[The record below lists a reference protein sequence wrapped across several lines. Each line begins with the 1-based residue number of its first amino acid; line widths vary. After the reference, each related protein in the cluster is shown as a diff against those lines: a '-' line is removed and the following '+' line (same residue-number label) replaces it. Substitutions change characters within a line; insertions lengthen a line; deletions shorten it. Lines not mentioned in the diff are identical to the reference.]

1 MDRECRR
8 CHDQYPIDRFHRSKG
23 YICRQCRTKYEV
35 ARRRELLRFAPLP
48 QTDADEQPSSESSL
62 EDASEAGEQ
71 QECHEAGEEESS
83 GDELLEEEEDPAHLG
98 ALYVMENSRIPS
110 ELKVGRSR
118 NPFKRARQLAC
129 CHNFEMRLLAIYP
142 RAGHLEKFVHCILA
156 PHRVPGH
163 SREFFRVSRKRA
175 FSAVSQAM
183 AEFE

>member
-8 CHDQYPIDRFHRSKG
+8 CHAHHPPDRFHRSKG
-23 YICRQCRTKYEV
+23 YICRQCRTKYEL
-35 ARRRELLRFAPLP
+35 ARRRELRFAPLP
-48 QTDADEQPSSESSL
+48 QTESDERSSASESSL
-62 EDASEAGEQ
+62 GDASEAGEQ
-71 QECHEAGEEESS
+71 QQCYKAAEEESS
-83 GDELLEEEEDPAHLG
+83 GDERLEEEDDPALLG
-98 ALYVMENSRIPS
+98 ALYVMENPRIPS

-118 NPFKRARQLAC
+118 NPFKRARQLAM